1 MDKFELSFNN
11 KKITIEINEL
21 ARQADSSVLIR
32 FDDTVVLSTV
42 CCSKQSKNDSFMP
55 LVVDYE
61 EKQYAIGKIPNN
73 FSRREIKNSEHKI
86 LSARLIDRIIRP
98 MFNHDFRNEVQVVN
112 TVMSFDVDSSSEVA
126 AIFGTSLA
134 LCISDIPFSEPV
146 AGVQIARI
154 NNEFIINPSLEQR
167 KKSDIDLF
175 VAGNIDTINMIE
187 AGASQINEK
196 EIFEALLFAHNE
208 IKKLCLFQKELILK
222 AGKKKREIV
231 FISDQKIKN
240 DIYSKINQQIKKI
253 FLISDAIEQQK
264 KINELKEE
272 IISEYDNN
280 NYQSEAEKIDTIYI
294 VKKNVELIIA
304 EKVRELIIEKK
315 IRPDGR
321 KLDEIRSL
329 DAKIDFLPRTHG
341 SALFT
346 RGQTQVVST
355 TTLGTLNDKQLSDDL
370 NGETFKYFF
379 HHYNFPPYSVG
390 EIGKIG
396 IPGRREIGHGKLCE
410 KALSYVIPSINEF
423 PYTIRVVSD
432 VLESNGSS
440 SQASI
445 CAGCLS
451 LMSAGVPIKEIV
463 SGISIGLFANG
474 DLNKKETSY
483 TILTD
488 IQGIEDFFG
497 DMDFKIAGTKNGITA
512 LQLDTKIKGIN
523 YEVIK
528 KSLAQAK
535 KAREEIRIFMENIIK
550 KPREK
555 VGEYALKFKKINIDV
570 SKISELIGSGGK
582 NINNI
587 ISKCDNCIIN
597 IENNGEIIIYHVNND
612 KINQAIKMIKNV
624 VKDVKIGDIFTG
636 IIKRIENYGIFVNL
650 FANIDGLCHISE
662 ISNQFNNINL
672 NNNFKIGDTIKVK
685 IIDINEKGQIKL
697 SQKLR

>member
-112 TVMSFDVDSSSEVA
+112 TVMSFDVNSSSEVA

-650 FANIDGLCHISE
+650 FANVDGLCHISE